1 MKVCDAL
8 FVGTLCL
15 LLAGPLLLFG
25 AQEGVRAPLPS
36 CLTSEDAVRLAG
48 GIAKDDVEENLSLA
62 GFQEGALQNALAGKV
77 SNHVPLKAA
86 ALRANAAAQ
95 RQTIAAAK
103 ELFRYDVA
111 PTSLGSGLL
120 YLEEVDAVSYDPIPL
135 DTGMKV
141 GLRKF
146 AVGLADIAR
155 ERPDLDVVIYLVGG
169 YHNPA
174 VSPVYAIDPARDFDN
189 IMEFCA
195 SAIGECPENLH
206 LLGSEYDDIEGYYQD
221 FFRTDHHWNARGAHK
236 AYEQI
241 ADSLA
246 MPKIEP
252 SGETSFDQLRFAG
265 SLSRTALCQLEEVP
279 FDLNMDFSDLRLTSG
294 DGKVMRVDEHARFWS
309 SARTGTVYDF
319 YDAYFDDLSLGTFEG
334 GRGDRDVC
342 LISNSY
348 GGAIQ
353 RSLAAS
359 SRSLRTFR
367 DLHPS
372 FGGGATFSSRA
383 DIPGVDALVFVAN
396 PKDCSILGVNHA
408 DYFE

>member
-1 MKVCDAL
+1 MVRSPRRATGTSDAPSQRASAAYPPGSRRL
-8 FVGTLCL
+8 RRE
-15 LLAGPLLLFG
+15 GPHPRFPHPPI
-25 AQEGVRAPLPS
+25 ARRAN
-36 CLTSEDAVRLAG
+36 VRLQERHRHPVLDLDKNAHKAK
-48 GIAKDDVEENLSLA
+48 IAVVN
-62 GFQEGALQNALAGKV
+62 
-77 SNHVPLKAA
+77 
-86 ALRANAAAQ
+86 
-95 RQTIAAAK
+95 
-103 ELFRYDVA
+103 ELVRWCWVIGH
-111 PTSLGSGLL
+111 TVQ
-120 YLEEVDAVSYDPIPL
+120 EEVASSYDPIPL

-146 AVGLADIAR
+146 AVGLADLAR

-241 ADSLA
+241 ADALA
-246 MPKIEP
+246 MTKVEP
-252 SGETSFDQLRFAG
+252 MGETHFDRLRFAG
-265 SLSRTALCQLEEVP
+265 SLSRTSLCQLEEVP
-279 FDLNMDFSDLRLTSG
+279 FDLNMDFSNLRLKSG
-294 DGKVMRVDEHARFWS
+294 DGNIMRVDEHERFWS
-309 SARTGTVYDF
+309 SAQSGTVYDF
-319 YDAYFDDLSLGTFEG
+319 YDAYFDDLSLGMFEG

-353 RSLAAS
+353 RPLAAS
-359 SRSLRTFR
+359 AHSLRTFR

-383 DIPGVDALVFVAN
+383 DIPGVDTLVFVAN